1 MAFLIQTMWL
11 ILEFQDFKE
20 DGIKSDMTI
29 DDINFTLALFLIIKK
44 IYLLYVRAIMQNC
57 LSLGVLIC
65 IV

>member
-44 IYLLYVRAIMQNC
+44 TYLLYMRAIMQNC

>member
-29 DDINFTLALFLIIKK
+29 DDINFTLALFLIIKET
-44 IYLLYVRAIMQNC
+44 YLLYVRAIMQKC